1 MKSDT
6 YRYSN
11 DFGLYSPEFQPNK
24 IMKKTLVLTV
34 LLAVTNLAFSQKSP
48 KGWTSLFDGK
58 TFNGWH
64 INEDDPNAFSIE
76 DGTIKVAGK
85 RAHLF
90 YDGAAGNHDFKNFEF
105 KIKAKTMPG
114 SNSGIFIHTTYQAKG
129 WPSKGYEIQVN
140 QTHTDWRKTG
150 SLYGVDDVKENF
162 AKDNEWYE
170 YHVIV
175 NGKRV
180 VIKIDGK
187 VAVDYTEPDVLP
199 KDRNT
204 KRLSSGTFAL
214 QGHDP
219 KSIVYYKDIKVKVLE

>member
-1 MKSDT
+1 
-6 YRYSN
+6 
-11 DFGLYSPEFQPNK
+11 
-24 IMKKTLVLTV
+24 MKKTLII
-34 LLAVTNLAFSQKSP
+34 LAFFISNIAFSQK
-48 KGWTSLFDGK
+48 GWTSIFDGK

-64 INEDDPNAFSIE
+64 INEDDPSCFSIE
-76 DGTIKVAGK
+76 DGTIKVVGK
-85 RAHLF
+85 RAHVF
-90 YDGAAGNHDFKNFEF
+90 YEGPVANHDFKNFEL
-105 KIKAKTMPG
+105 KLKAKTLPG
-114 SNSGIFIHTTYQAKG
+114 SNSGIFIHTAYQATG

-150 SLYGVDDVKENF
+150 SLYGIEDVKENF

-175 NGKRV
+175 NGKRII
-180 VIKIDGK
+180 IKIDGK

-199 KDRNT
+199 EDRGT

-219 KSIVYYKDIKVKVLE
+219 KSVAYFKDIKVKVLD

>member
-1 MKSDT
+1 
-6 YRYSN
+6 
-11 DFGLYSPEFQPNK
+11 
-24 IMKKTLVLTV
+24 MKKILL
-34 LLAVTNLAFSQKSP
+34 LLALFITNLSFAQ
-48 KGWTSLFDGK
+48 KGWVSLFDGE

-64 INEDDPNAFSIE
+64 VNEDHPSTFSIE
-76 DGTIKVAGK
+76 DGTIKIAGE
-85 RAHLF
+85 RTHLF
-90 YDGAAGNHDFKNFEF
+90 YDGAVGNHDFKNFEL

-114 SNSGIFIHTTYQAKG
+114 SNSGIFIHTAYQATG

-140 QTHTDWRKTG
+140 QSHTDWRKTG
-150 SLYGVDDVKENF
+150 SLYSVEDVKENF

-175 NGKRV
+175 NGKRII
-180 VIKIDGK
+180 IKIDGK

-199 KDRNT
+199 EDRGT

-219 KSIVYYKDIKVKVLE
+219 KSIAYFKDIKVKVLK